1 MIKFTRLI
9 FLTALLTTLRL
20 QAQVA
25 SPSPLTEPNASLAMV
40 PGGWIA
46 GELQANAALQAGFPR
61 TAAAIYQEILLYPA
75 LPADARQRIILGR
88 VTAWL
93 DAGDTAEA
101 ERTLKS
107 YEGPRNSDYQLRVGL
122 IAVNFHRTQ
131 QAKSALAASNPG
143 DLPRA
148 DRGWWY
154 FLQGTIA
161 DADLLQAPPAE
172 KKNEFEKRNK
182 AYDEAARLAVS
193 DLQRARFRLAQE
205 QAQLRGSQLTEAQLK
220 GWRDNMEKYQGT
232 SSGYDALRTYAAGL
246 AGVGHAFEAQSLLQR
261 QLAILPQSERNV
273 ADQLRLV
280 LGLVSSEESDARRQ
294 AFLQLL
300 RNGQKPE
307 TQRLALQL
315 LTHAAKTPA
324 EREQLTRD
332 LTELIS
338 APTQSPIIEDLL
350 LVRAQTELAD
360 KKDAAAD
367 EDARALLDRY
377 PNSDLKGAALGV
389 RLSVAWDLERYRT
402 AADFIAKLRENIPQ
416 GTERSELG
424 VLLAEAFFRAG
435 LLTQDA
441 LAAKED
447 YRNAA
452 YAYDAAMDERPAVV
466 AMGKLIFQLV
476 LSDIRADQLDAA
488 VKQLDEAARNPAF
501 DAESRWQAEWNLMKE
516 MQIRGRTRDAYERV
530 DHLLQGGTIGVPD
543 DLRIRL
549 MWMRAKLSFDNDQ
562 AKVTLQQTSELL
574 LVLQSAPRMESG
586 LLREVT
592 GTTQLL
598 RAQALLKLKREDEG
612 FAVLEKLRT
621 DFRGTKA
628 AEYSYMVQA
637 DYLTEKGDMV
647 GAQDAL
653 IKFVDDKDYATSE
666 YAPLA
671 LYKAAVN
678 LERQGLER
686 QLREA
691 NKLLEDLI
699 KKYPQDD
706 LVFYAR
712 LKQGDL
718 FRKLNDFASARQI
731 YELLNNKYSQHP
743 DILVAQLALADTLF
757 AQGANPVNVESAA
770 TIFDR
775 LRDLPSAPVDLR
787 VEAGAMLGVALI
799 KQSQTAG
806 TPTERDQEIAKA
818 QTVLWSVVNT
828 FLRDPV
834 QAAKLGA
841 TGRYWMSRS
850 LLQLGQIHEDA
861 GNLDEAQ
868 RAYQLIVDSK
878 LGGSAQAR
886 EKLARYR
893 LQVTAK
899 P

>member
-9 FLTALLTTLRL
+9 LFTALLTSSRL
-20 QAQVA
+20 PAQVA
-25 SPSPLTEPNASLAMV
+25 SPSPLTQPNASVAMV

-75 LPADARQRIILGR
+75 LPADARQRIILSR

-101 ERTLKS
+101 ERTLKN
-107 YEGPRNSDYQLRVGL
+107 YDGPRNSEYQLRAGL
-122 IAVNFHRTQ
+122 IAANFHRLP
-131 QAKSALAASNPG
+131 QAKAALAASKP
-143 DLPRA
+143 DELRPS

-154 FLQGTIA
+154 FLEGMIA
-161 DADLLQAPPAE
+161 DADYLQAPAAE
-172 KKNEFEKRNK
+172 NKKEFEKRNK
-182 AYDEAARLAVS
+182 AFDEAAKIAVS
-193 DLQRARFRLAQE
+193 NLQRARFALAQE
-205 QAQLRGSQLTEAQLK
+205 QVHLRGSQLTEAQLNT
-220 GWRDNMEKYQGT
+220 WRENMEAFQGR

-246 AGVGHAFEAQSLLQR
+246 AGVGRRPEAQSLLQR

-280 LGLVSSEESDARRQ
+280 LGLVSGEGSEAGQQ
-294 AFLQLL
+294 AFRQLL
-300 RNGQKPE
+300 RDGQKPE

-315 LTHAAKTPA
+315 LAHAAKTTA
-324 EREQLTRD
+324 DREQLTRD
-332 LTELIS
+332 LSDLIS

-350 LVRAQTELAD
+350 LVRAQAELAD

-377 PNSDLKGAALGV
+377 PNSSLKAAALGV
-389 RLSVAWDLERYRT
+389 RLSVAWDLKRYRA
-402 AADFIAKLRENIPQ
+402 AADAIAKLREIIPA
-416 GTERSELG
+416 GSERSELG
-424 VLLAEAFFRAG
+424 VLLAEAFFRA
-435 LLTQDA
+435 
-441 LAAKED
+441 ED

-452 YAYDAAMDERPAVV
+452 YAYDAAIRERPVV
-466 AMGKLIFQLV
+466 VEIGKLIFQLV
-476 LSDIRADQLDAA
+476 LSDIRADQLDTAI
-488 VKQLDEAARNPAF
+488 KQLDDAAGNPAF

-516 MQIRGRTRDAYERV
+516 MQLHGRTREAYERV
-530 DHLLQGGTIGVPD
+530 DHLLQGGAAGVPD

-549 MWMRAKLSFDNDQ
+549 MWLRAKLSFDNDQ
-562 AKVTLQQTSELL
+562 AEATLRQTGELL
-574 LVLQSAPRMESG
+574 LVLQSAPRMEPR

-628 AEYSYMVQA
+628 AEYSSLVQA
-637 DYLTEKGDMV
+637 DYLTEKGDMA

-678 LERQGLER
+678 LERQGLDR
-686 QLREA
+686 QLKEA
-691 NKLLEDLI
+691 INLLVRLI
-699 KKYPQDD
+699 EKYPQDG

-757 AQGANPVNVESAA
+757 AQGANPVNVESAT
-770 TIFDR
+770 TIFER

-787 VEAGAMLGVALI
+787 VEAGAMWGVALI
-799 KQSQTAG
+799 KRGQTAG
-806 TPTERDQEIAKA
+806 TPAERDQETAKA
-818 QTVLWSVVNT
+818 LTVLWSVVNA
-828 FLRDPV
+828 FLRDPM

-893 LQVTAK
+893 MQLTAK